1 MKSSLDEVLSLLNKW
16 KADKKL
22 IVVAVSDG
30 DPSNPDSF
38 IFKITGGVK
47 EISNSWVGIAGG
59 PSYCCLNLTRPGA
72 RYDYIELRDPK
83 LPITE
88 QDRVDAE
95 RLFEGI
101 LSVDF
106 DDELFYVFNVLRVGL
121 DGLPDIEDIGD
132 LDLDEEIEEDSD
144 VDEE

>member
-1 MKSSLDEVLSLLNKW
+1 MHSSLDEVISLLNKW

-38 IFKITGGVK
+38 IFNITGGVK
-47 EISNSWVGIAGG
+47 EISNSWVGIEGG
-59 PSYCCLNLTRPGA
+59 PSYGCLNLVRPGA
-72 RYDYIELRDPK
+72 SYDYVELSDPK
-83 LPITE
+83 LPITD
-88 QDRVDAE
+88 QDRIDAE

-101 LSVDF
+101 LSVGF
-106 DDELFYVFNVLRVGL
+106 DDELFYVLNVMRADLN
-121 DGLPDIEDIGD
+121 EDP
-132 LDLDEEIEEDSD
+132 DEETEEDSD